1 MFSENLSHDSNASNF
16 TIVKKKK
23 KKTSVFITQEELPLP
38 AQQKKQTFF

>member
-16 TIVKKKK
+16 TIVKKK